1 MKRMRNN
8 LFLFKGVLEK
18 RETKEERIKRKQKEF
33 LAKYELYKMSLN
45 G

>member
-1 MKRMRNN
+1 MRGKG
-8 LFLFKGVLEK
+8 LFHFKGVVQD
-18 RETKEERIKRKQKEF
+18 RNETPKQRIKRKQREF